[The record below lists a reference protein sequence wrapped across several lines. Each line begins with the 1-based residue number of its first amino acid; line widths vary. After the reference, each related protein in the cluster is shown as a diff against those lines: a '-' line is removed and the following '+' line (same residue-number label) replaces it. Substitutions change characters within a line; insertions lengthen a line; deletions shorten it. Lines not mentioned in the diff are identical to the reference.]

1 MIKLT
6 FAEQY
11 IYDLPPG
18 HRFPIAKYAL
28 VKDQLCHEGYL
39 HQDQIYDPGIAEEEH
54 ILWTHTA
61 TYWQKLINHNL
72 SKSEIRKIGLPI
84 HNHSV
89 AWARNAVAAAIQ
101 AARLSLENGI
111 GLSLAGGT
119 HHAYPN
125 HGEGFCILNDVAV
138 ASNYLLHQNLVKKI
152 LILDLDVHQGNGTA
166 SIFTNRPE
174 VFTFSMHGRD
184 NYPLTKERS
193 DWDIPLLSGTT
204 DQEYLAILKSVLKTI
219 FDKSSPDIV
228 FYVAGVDVL
237 ESDALGKLSLTK
249 QGCKSRDELVIEA
262 CYKKKIPLTITVGG
276 GYSPKISDIVEA
288 HSNTFKTAMD
298 IYQ

>member
-1 MIKLT
+1 MIKLA

-11 IYDLPPG
+11 IYELPHG

-39 HQDQIYDPGIAEEEH
+39 HPDQIYDPGIAEEKH
-54 ILWTHTA
+54 VLWTHTA
-61 TYWQKLINHNL
+61 TYWQKLINHDL
-72 SKSEIRKIGLPI
+72 SKGEIRKIGLPI

-89 AWARNAVAAAIQ
+89 EWARNAVAAAIQ
-101 AARLSLENGI
+101 AARISLENRI

-119 HHAYPN
+119 HHAYPD

-138 ASNYLLHQNLVKKI
+138 ASNYLLKENLVKKI
-152 LILDLDVHQGNGTA
+152 LIIDLDVHQGNGTA
-166 SIFTNRPE
+166 SIFANRPE
-174 VFTFSMHGRD
+174 VFTFSMHGKD
-184 NYPLTKERS
+184 NYPLAKEKS
-193 DWDIPLLSGTT
+193 DWDIPLSSGTT
-204 DQEYLAILKSVLKTI
+204 DQEYITILKTVLNTI
-219 FDKSSPDIV
+219 FDKTSPDIV

-237 ESDALGKLSLTK
+237 ASDALGKLSLTK

-262 CYKKKIPLTITVGG
+262 CYKKNIPLTITVGG